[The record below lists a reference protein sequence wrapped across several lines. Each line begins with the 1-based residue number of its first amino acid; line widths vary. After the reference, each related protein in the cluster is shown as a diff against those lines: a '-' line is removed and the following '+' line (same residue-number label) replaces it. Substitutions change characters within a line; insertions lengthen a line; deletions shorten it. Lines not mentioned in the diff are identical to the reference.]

1 MNSPDCIHVEQLE
14 VFGRVGVT
22 ENERSKPQRLVLNLT
37 TWPRENFDTM
47 NDDIERTVNYSALCA
62 AVREFMRAHSPRLV
76 ETLAANLAAHLL
88 ENFPIRK
95 IDIEL
100 RKFVVPD
107 TQYVSVAL
115 TREAG
120 K

>member
-1 MNSPDCIHVEQLE
+1 MSDLIHVEQLE
-14 VFGRVGVT
+14 VFGHVGVT
-22 ENERSKPQRLVLNLT
+22 ENERSKPQRLVFNLT
-37 TWPRENFDTM
+37 ACPRENFEEM
-47 NDDIERTVNYSALCA
+47 NDDIQRTLNYSALCA
-62 AVREFMRAHSPRLV
+62 AVRDFVRAQSPKLI

-88 ENFPIRK
+88 ENFPLRK

-115 TREAG
+115 SREA
-120 K
+120 KS